1 MVSKLIFERSER
13 GRRAV
18 DLPALDVPEKD
29 MEKLLPGIS
38 LRSENPR
45 LPEVDALELIRH
57 FVGISTLNHHIEKG
71 FYPLGS
77 CTMKANPPVNEL
89 IAGLDGSGVS
99 LTGRTTAHRIP

>member
-38 LRSENPR
+38 LRS
-45 LPEVDALELIRH
+45 
-57 FVGISTLNHHIEKG
+57 
-71 FYPLGS
+71 
-77 CTMKANPPVNEL
+77 
-89 IAGLDGSGVS
+89 
-99 LTGRTTAHRIP
+99 